1 MLPKAHIS
9 HQTSGR
15 LRIRIPSQKGNAAYF
30 ASLKERFSSFPG
42 VQKIEVNPL
51 TGSVLVL
58 HTIDLNKIDFKM
70 ISEYTEQSGLFLF
83 EQSNHSAGTV
93 SQKVVE
99 TFQDANRKV
108 EKFTGGE
115 VDLPTLSV
123 VGLLGVGL
131 LGMARGRTAAPAWHV
146 AFWYALN
153 IFLNSQKNKEA
164 KKPQAVQLQAGQ

>member
-42 VQKIEVNPL
+42 IQKIEVNPL
-51 TGSVLVL
+51 TGSVLIL
-58 HTIDLNKIDFKM
+58 HQIDLKQIDFKM
-70 ISEYTEQSGLFLF
+70 ISDYTEQSGLFRF
-83 EQSNHSAGTV
+83 EQLNHSAGSV
-93 SQKVVE
+93 SQRVVE
-99 TFQDANRKV
+99 TFQDVDRKV

-115 VDLPTLSV
+115 VDLPTLSF
-123 VGLLGVGL
+123 VGLLGIGL
-131 LGMARGRTAAPAWHV
+131 WGMARGKTAAPAWHV

-153 IFLNSQKNKEA
+153 IFLNSQKNKEV
-164 KKPQAVQLQAGQ
+164 KKAQAVQSQAGP

>member
-15 LRIRIPSQKGNAAYF
+15 LRIRIPSQKGNAPYF

-42 VQKIEVNPL
+42 IQKIEVNPL

-58 HTIDLNKIDFKM
+58 HQIDLKQIDFKM
-70 ISEYTEQSGLFLF
+70 ISDYTEQSGLFRF
-83 EQSNHSAGTV
+83 EQSKHSAGSV
-93 SQKVVE
+93 SQRVVE

-115 VDLPTLSV
+115 VDLPTLSF

-131 LGMARGRTAAPAWHV
+131 FSMARGKAAAPTWHV

-153 IFLNSQKNKEA
+153 IFLSSQKNKEIKNA
-164 KKPQAVQLQAGQ
+164 QAVQ